1 MPSTISPTRSR
12 DKVLQS
18 LYEAD
23 VGSNLLDEVISNRP
37 NEKNNTFF
45 QNHLRGVLKS
55 LETLDKILEKNLPR
69 PLSQLD
75 PIERNILR
83 MSLFE
88 LLNNETKD
96 VIVISEAIRLSKKYG
111 SSNGYRL
118 TTKKSIA
125 GNFNLLNS
133 FLCFRFFLSNNNE
146 A

>member
-1 MPSTISPTRSR
+1 MNMPSTSSPTRSR

-18 LYEAD
+18 LYEVE

-37 NEKNNTFF
+37 NEKNNPLF

-83 MSLFE
+83 MALFE
-88 LLNNETKD
+88 LLNNETKE

-111 SSNGYRL
+111 SSNGYKFVNAIL
-118 TTKKSIA
+118 DKLIKE
-125 GNFNLLNS
+125 GLD
-133 FLCFRFFLSNNNE
+133 
-146 A
+146 

>member
-1 MPSTISPTRSR
+1 MNMASSISPTRSR

-18 LYEAD
+18 LYEAE

-45 QNHLRGVLKS
+45 QNLLRGVLKS

-83 MSLFE
+83 MALFE
-88 LLNNETKD
+88 ILNKETKE

-111 SSNGYRL
+111 SSNGYKFINAIL
-118 TTKKSIA
+118 DKLIKE
-125 GNFNLLNS
+125 GLDQN
-133 FLCFRFFLSNNNE
+133 
-146 A
+146 

>member
-1 MPSTISPTRSR
+1 MNMPSTSSPTRSR

-18 LYEAD
+18 LYEVE

-37 NEKNNTFF
+37 NEKNNPLF
-45 QNHLRGVLKS
+45 QDHLRGVLKS

-83 MSLFE
+83 MALFE
-88 LLNNETKD
+88 LLNNETKE

-111 SSNGYRL
+111 SSNGYKFVNAIL
-118 TTKKSIA
+118 DKLIKE
-125 GNFNLLNS
+125 GLD
-133 FLCFRFFLSNNNE
+133 
-146 A
+146 

>member
-111 SSNGYRL
+111 SSNGYRFINAIL
-118 TTKKSIA
+118 EKLIKE
-125 GNFNLLNS
+125 GLDQN
-133 FLCFRFFLSNNNE
+133 
-146 A
+146 

>member
-18 LYEAD
+18 LYEVE

-37 NEKNNTFF
+37 NEKNNPLF
-45 QNHLRGVLKS
+45 QDHLRGVLKS

-83 MSLFE
+83 MALFE
-88 LLNNETKD
+88 LLNNETKE

-111 SSNGYRL
+111 SSNGYKFVNAIL
-118 TTKKSIA
+118 DKLIKE
-125 GNFNLLNS
+125 GLD
-133 FLCFRFFLSNNNE
+133 
-146 A
+146 

>member
-1 MPSTISPTRSR
+1 MNMPSTSSPTRSR

-18 LYEAD
+18 LYEAE
-23 VGSNLLDEVISNRP
+23 VGNNLLDEVISNRP
-37 NEKNNTFF
+37 NEKNNPLF

-83 MSLFE
+83 MALFE
-88 LLNNETKD
+88 LLNNETKE

-111 SSNGYRL
+111 SSNGYKFVNAIL
-118 TTKKSIA
+118 DKLIKE
-125 GNFNLLNS
+125 GLD
-133 FLCFRFFLSNNNE
+133 
-146 A
+146 